1 MPEGPEC
8 AATAQS
14 INNFMSEKTLI
25 NVEVLSGR
33 YTKKSPPGL
42 AIFKEMLPLKS
53 TGWATKGKFI
63 YGRFKDDSGQIE
75 DRFIWNTLGMSGYWS
90 YSEKKHSRVRFD
102 FDDGSSIWYTD
113 TRNFGTLKFMMTLQQ
128 TEEKLFQLGP
138 DPLTHDIHID
148 QFRHRLFKKNK
159 KGEKTI
165 CEALMNQKT
174 IAGVGNYIKA
184 EVLWLS
190 KISPLRTVNSL
201 TEKEVVSLRDNIQSV
216 IRTSYQNGGATIKS
230 FYGADGSKGTY
241 SSKFLVYNQHQDP
254 YNNKVIKTKTPD
266 GRTTH
271 WVPEIQK

>member
-8 AATAQS
+8 AATARS
-14 INNFMSEKTLI
+14 IDEFMRGKRLYE
-25 NVEVLSGR
+25 VEILSGR
-33 YTKKSPPGL
+33 YTKKSPHGFEK
-42 AIFKEMLPLKS
+42 FKSMMPIHC
-53 TGWATKGKFI
+53 TGWTTKGKFI
-63 YGRFKDDSGQIE
+63 YGSFGEQTGSHC
-75 DRFIWNTLGMSGYWS
+75 FIWNTLGMSGYWS
-90 YSEKKHSRVRFD
+90 FSPQKHSRVRFD
-102 FDDGSSIWYTD
+102 FEDGSSIWYTD
-113 TRNFGTLKFMMTLQQ
+113 TRNFGTLKFGMTFKE
-128 TEEKLFQLGP
+128 TEKKLLELGP
-138 DPLTHDIHID
+138 DPLTHDIPIE
-148 QFRHRLFKKNK
+148 QFRTRLFKKNK

-174 IAGVGNYIKA
+174 VSGVGNYIKA

-190 KISPLRTVNSL
+190 KISPLRIVNSL
-201 TEKEVVSLRDNIQSV
+201 TIEEVVSLRDNIQSV

-241 SSKFLVYNQHQDP
+241 SSRFLVYNQHQDP

>member
-14 INNFMSEKTLI
+14 INNFMTDKILT

-33 YTKKSPPGL
+33 YTKKSPQGL
-42 AIFKEMLPLKS
+42 DCFKAMLPINCA
-53 TGWATKGKFI
+53 GWGSKGKFI
-63 YGRFKDDSGQIE
+63 YGGFGPGGSEIQC
-75 DRFIWNTLGMSGYWS
+75 FVWNTLGMSGYWS

-102 FDDGSSIWYTD
+102 FEDGSSIWYTD
-113 TRNFGTLKFMMTLQQ
+113 TRNFGTLKFAMNFEETQ
-128 TEEKLFQLGP
+128 EKLLQLGP

-148 QFRHRLFKKNK
+148 VFKDRLFKKNR

-174 IAGVGNYIKA
+174 VAGVGNYIKA

-190 KISPLRTVNSL
+190 KVSPLRTVNSL
-201 TEKEVVSLRDNIQSV
+201 TDEEVISLRDNIQSV
-216 IRTSYQNGGATIKS
+216 IRTSFQNGGATIKS

-241 SSKFLVYNQHQDP
+241 SSKFLVYNQKLDP
-254 YNNKVIKTKTPD
+254 YNNNVVKTKTPD

-271 WVPEIQK
+271 WVPQIQK

>member
-14 INNFMSEKTLI
+14 INNFMSEKTL
-25 NVEVLSGR
+25 VDVVVLSGR
-33 YTKKSPPGL
+33 YTKKLPQGL
-42 AIFKEMLPLKS
+42 NSFKAMLPMS
-53 TGWATKGKFI
+53 CAGWGAKGKFI
-63 YGRFKDDSGQIE
+63 YGGFGMGGSRINCFV
-75 DRFIWNTLGMSGYWS
+75 WNTLGMSGYWS

-113 TRNFGTLKFMMTLQQ
+113 TRNFGTLKFAMTFEE
-128 TEEKLFQLGP
+128 TEEKLLQLGP
-138 DPLTHDIHID
+138 DPLTHDVHID

-190 KISPLRTVNSL
+190 RVSPLRTINSL
-201 TEKEVVSLRDNIQSV
+201 TDEEVISLRDNIQSV

-241 SSKFLVYNQHQDP
+241 SSRFLVYNQKTDP
-254 YNNKVIKTKTPD
+254 FDNEVIKTKTPD

-271 WVPEIQK
+271 WVPEVQK

>member
-8 AATAQS
+8 AATAKS
-14 INNFMSEKTLI
+14 IDEFMRGKRVY
-25 NVEVLSGR
+25 NVEILSGR
-33 YTKKSPPGL
+33 YTKKLPPGFEK
-42 AIFKEMLPLKS
+42 FKSMMPIHC

-63 YGRFKDDSGQIE
+63 YGMFGDRVGQHC
-75 DRFIWNTLGMSGYWS
+75 FIWNTLGMTGYWS
-90 YSEKKHSRVRFD
+90 FNPQKHSRVRFD
-102 FDDGSSIWYTD
+102 FEDGSSIWYTD
-113 TRNFGTLKFMMTLQQ
+113 TRNFGTLKFAMTYEE
-128 TEEKLFQLGP
+128 TEKKLLELGP
-138 DPLTHDIHID
+138 DPLTHDIPID
-148 QFRHRLFKKNK
+148 QFRTRLFKKNK

-190 KISPLRTVNSL
+190 KVSPLRTVKSL
-201 TEKEVVSLRDNIQSV
+201 TEKEITDIRDNIQSV

-241 SSKFLVYNQHQDP
+241 SNRFLVYNQKVDP
-254 YNNKVIKTKTPD
+254 YNNNVVKTTTPD

-271 WVPEIQK
+271 WVPEVQK

>member
-25 NVEVLSGR
+25 NIEILSGR

-42 AIFKEMLPLKS
+42 DIFKEMLPLKS
-53 TGWATKGKFI
+53 EGWYTKGKFI
-63 YGRFKDDSGQIE
+63 YGRFRDVSGQIE

-90 YSEKKHSRVRFD
+90 YSKKKHSRVRFD

-113 TRNFGTLKFMMTLQQ
+113 TRNFGTLKFMMTF
-128 TEEKLFQLGP
+128 EETNKKLLELGP
-138 DPLTHDIHID
+138 DPLTHDIPID
-148 QFRHRLFKKNK
+148 QFKTRLFKKNK

-174 IAGVGNYIKA
+174 VAGVGNYIKA

-190 KISPLRTVNSL
+190 KVSPLRTVNSL
-201 TEKEVVSLRDNIQSV
+201 SEKEIIDIRDNIHSV

-241 SSKFLVYNQHQDP
+241 SSKFLVYNQKVDP
-254 YNNKVIKTKTPD
+254 YNNKVVKTRTPD